1 MAREDE
7 QRFKDML
14 KAIEVGEI
22 EEDLE
27 LPDPEEYDDMGGIK
41 SLDRGAPSIK
51 LASETGPEEFEL
63 ELMSVIREF
72 NDRMQNG
79 ELDPS
84 TTIDEYINDYLSRK
98 KMMMEDK
105 NRQMAMYGGR
115 MKYAGGTDL
124 RNKMSK
130 LMIKVANG
138 TITDKEMIE
147 LRNMESAGMFS
158 RANNAYGGRM
168 QYAEA
173 GRAYEEVIDKDA
185 EEEYYRKKAIELDKK
200 YNPQN
205 YFNEKKSTYKQ
216 METALEKMGPKKI
229 QPIANKPQE
238 DIPTRLSRLDAE
250 KRLQDILKKQLE
262 EKAKKAKGGIAGVL

>member
-1 MAREDE
+1 MAKEDE

-14 KAIEVGEI
+14 KAIEAGEI

-41 SLDRGAPSIK
+41 SLNRGAPSIK

-98 KMMMEDK
+98 KMMMQDK

-115 MKYAGGTDL
+115 MQY
-124 RNKMSK
+124 
-130 LMIKVANG
+130 ANG
-138 TITDKEMIE
+138 NERPYEMKDGQKKYINLPE
-147 LRNMESAGMFS
+147 KGYSTPFEAR
-158 RANNAYGGRM
+158 
-168 QYAEA
+168 EA
-173 GRAYEEVIDKDA
+173 GDLEDRAR
-185 EEEYYRKKAIELDKK
+185 YREIQSVKDKK
-200 YNPQN
+200 GKAKP
-205 YFNEKKSTYKQ
+205 FTMDPEK
-216 METALEKMGPKKI
+216 L
-229 QPIANKPQE
+229 
-238 DIPTRLSRLDAE
+238 
-250 KRLQDILKKQLE
+250 KQLI
-262 EKAKKAKGGIAGVL
+262 EKAKKEKEQLAKGGIAGVL